1 MRVISTAQLHNVM
14 KWQFDLRHRHEE
26 DIEKELKK
34 IMEIFDITNIDPK
47 YRSITILMKDIK
59 LRGRRNYFL
68 PPIKLIIQFGSCNG
82 GVPRVTAYNNPEIGK
97 SRGSYPAFH
106 PHINADGDICYGEFS
121 GQLAKAVYE
130 RYPLT
135 YLLLLKQCLNT
146 WYLQSSYWDINAAF
160 HPRSYSI
167 YGVPSMGARQQS
179 INRVNMPALDYMY
192 WCHIFGVKQRERMNH
207 NIIAY
212 YYSKGK
218 TLKDSFIKLR
228 LLTHIFRSASDRDD
242 FRSFSDRYISL
253 KKRSDSYIYDSNQ
266 YGEYHTI
273 ALNNFKNVTYALQK
287 GLPRS
292 LKEDSFFGPMY
303 LTKRLDNPDIAYRY
317 QIEDN
322 DVMKMKV
329 SIMKSSLNLKSTD
342 IGKRLKLQEKWKN
355 FCYNREHKII
365 DKYSSV
371 MDALKQ
377 ECDEM
382 RYFTYYRN
390 YRKYL
395 NLQKEA
401 INEARDYT
409 KNVPKDRLLSK
420 YIPEEG
426 VEWTSMVLD
435 QSRQED

>member
-1 MRVISTAQLHNVM
+1 MRVISTAQLYEIM
-14 KWQFDLRHRHEE
+14 KWQFDLKHRYVA
-26 DIEKELKK
+26 DVEKELKK
-34 IMEIFDITNIDPK
+34 IMEIFDVTHINPE
-47 YRSITILMKDIK
+47 YRSITILMKDVK

-68 PPIKLIIQFGSCNG
+68 PPIKLIINFGGCNG
-82 GVPRVTAYNNPEIGK
+82 GVPKVTAYNDPKIGN
-97 SRGSYPAFH
+97 SLGLYPAFH
-106 PHINADGDICYGEFS
+106 PHINADGDICYGEFA

-130 RYPLT
+130 RYPLN

-160 HPRSYSI
+160 DPISGSI
-167 YGVPSMGARQQS
+167 YGVPLMGANMQS
-179 INRVNMPALDYMY
+179 INRINMPALEYMY
-192 WCHIFGVKQRERMNH
+192 WCHIFEVSKRERMNH
-207 NIIAY
+207 QIIAY

-228 LLTHIFRSASDRDD
+228 LFTRILRSLPPRSKFRN
-242 FRSFSDRYISL
+242 FSDRYISL
-253 KKRSDSYIYDSNQ
+253 RKRLDGYIYDSNQ

-273 ALNNFKNVTYALQK
+273 AINNFKKVTYALQK

-292 LKEDSFFGPMY
+292 LKEDCFFGPMY
-303 LTKRLDNPDIAYRY
+303 LTKRLDNPDGAYRF
-317 QIEDN
+317 QAEDT
-322 DVMKMKV
+322 DVTKMKV
-329 SIMKSSLNLKSTD
+329 SIMKSSLSLKSTD
-342 IGKRLKLQEKWKN
+342 IDKRLKLQEKWKN
-355 FCYNREHKII
+355 FCYDRERKII

-371 MDALKQ
+371 IDALKQ

-382 RYFTYYRN
+382 RYFSYYRS

-401 INEARDYT
+401 INEARNYT
-409 KNVPKDRLLSK
+409 KNVPKDRLFSK

-435 QSRQED
+435 QSGQKD